1 VKGAAFSFVVG
12 LLVLALLASA
22 RAATSTASSPPP
34 LPPGMTPAQA
44 AQMMTLGPKH
54 PAGIPAGSVPVSGC
68 IPTMGYHYAKL
79 KDFPFGPI
87 YGWYN
92 GKLLFSE
99 VMISKTAFEQGTSW
113 DNLMAPLPG
122 HQIDHIDIWYERKGH
137 PGYMIPHY
145 DIHAWYIPHKEHML
159 ICNPSG
165 KKPTWM

>member
-1 VKGAAFSFVVG
+1 VVRNCVAFSFVAV
-12 LLVLALLASA
+12 LLAAVVSASA
-22 RAATSTASSPPP
+22 RAATSPPP
-34 LPPGMTPAQA
+34 KLPPGMTPAMA

-54 PAGIPAGSVPVSGC
+54 PAGIPAGAEPVSGC

-99 VMISKTAFEQGTSW
+99 VMISKAAFDKGNSW
-113 DNLMAPLPG
+113 DEILQPLPG
-122 HQIDHIDIWYERKGH
+122 HQINHVDIWYERNGH

-145 DIHAWYIPHKEHML
+145 DIHAWYVPHKEHMY

-165 KKPTWM
+165 KKPPWI